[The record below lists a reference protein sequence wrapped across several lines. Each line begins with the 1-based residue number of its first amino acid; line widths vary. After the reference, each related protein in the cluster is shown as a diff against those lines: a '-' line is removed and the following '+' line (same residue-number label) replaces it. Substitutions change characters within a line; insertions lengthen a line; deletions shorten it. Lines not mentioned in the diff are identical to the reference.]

1 VVVTGSGTDAADD
14 AAIVPGSRPRVSPR
28 LAVLCAIASGAVLAS
43 QQRVNGELRL
53 RLHDILVASLVSMC
67 LSLALT
73 STVLLVRPAARR
85 AVVTLRQVP
94 LWRWTGGL
102 GGACMVVVA
111 ADAAPRLGIALLTVG
126 LVAGQTSGAL
136 AVDRIGLGPSGRH
149 PLTAPRLLGALLC
162 LVAVGIGLLGSGARQ
177 ADPWLL
183 VVVVVTGAICAA
195 QQALN
200 GRVAQ
205 ETGSASVATTL
216 NFGTGAAAV
225 VVVLLLSSLRS
236 GWPQPDWSNA
246 RDWVLYL
253 GGPLGASVV
262 GVAAVVVRSLG
273 VLRLGLAVIGGQ
285 LLGSLLLDVVAPV
298 RGTVVDLPTV
308 IGALLTLFAV
318 AVASTGRARRGVHR
332 PTSTD
337 KGPVTATHRRATR
350 R

>member
-1 VVVTGSGTDAADD
+1 
-14 AAIVPGSRPRVSPR
+14 
-28 LAVLCAIASGAVLAS
+28 VLCAIASGAVLAL
-43 QQRVNGELRL
+43 QQRINGALRL
-53 RLHDILVASLVSMC
+53 RLHDILVASLVSLC

-85 AVVTLRQVP
+85 AVVALRQVP
-94 LWRWTGGL
+94 LWRLTGGL
-102 GGACMVVVA
+102 GGACMVVVGA
-111 ADAAPRLGIALLTVG
+111 AAAPRLGVALLTVG

-162 LVAVGIGLLGSGARQ
+162 LVAVGIGLLGPGARQ

-183 VVVVVTGAICAA
+183 VVVVATGALSAA

-200 GRVAQ
+200 GRVAE
-205 ETGSASVATTL
+205 ETGSASVATMF

-225 VVVLLLSSLRS
+225 VVVLLVSSVRS

-246 RDWVLYL
+246 RDWYLYL
-253 GGPLGASVV
+253 GGPMGVSVV
-262 GVAAVVVRSLG
+262 GVAAVVVHSLG

-285 LLGSLLLDVVAPV
+285 LLGSLLLDVVAPAH
-298 RGTVVDLPTV
+298 GAEVDLPTV

-318 AVASTGRARRGVHR
+318 AVASTGFNRRSSAGRAGERQPGESSEVPLR
-332 PTSTD
+332 
-337 KGPVTATHRRATR
+337 
-350 R
+350 